1 MTTAASQTY
10 QTQTA
15 QIKNARRFVKR
26 NLGQRVYIAY
36 GTADVYVEG
45 FALDVNKDYATIQ
58 HAETGDLVLVP
69 LWAITEA
76 SEA

>member
-26 NLGQRVYIAY
+26 NLGHRVYIAY
-36 GTADVYVEG
+36 GTADVYVDRLRARRQQG
-45 FALDVNKDYATIQ
+45 LRDDPTR
-58 HAETGDLVLVP
+58 
-69 LWAITEA
+69 
-76 SEA
+76 